1 MASYVTLKLVVSR
14 GGATMTTNL
23 AIDDQLLEQAR
34 KLGKQKSK
42 LETVSAALEEY
53 VQRRKR
59 LRALEAF
66 ATIKFDPKFDY
77 KRARNKR

>member
-1 MASYVTLKLVVSR
+1 
-14 GGATMTTNL
+14 MTTNL

-59 LRALEAF
+59 LRALEGF
-66 ATIKFDPKFDY
+66 ATITFDPKFNY

>member
-1 MASYVTLKLVVSR
+1 MI
-14 GGATMTTNL
+14 TNI
-23 AIDDQLLEQAR
+23 AIDDHLLEQAR
-34 KLGKQKSK
+34 KVGKQKSK

-66 ATIKFDPKFDY
+66 ATITFDSTFDY
-77 KRARNKR
+77 KKARNKR